1 MIIYY
6 DLEYYLIYPIK
17 LYFFQ
22 EEKLFIIEL
31 GEFTNIALN

>member
-1 MIIYY
+1 MIYY

-17 LYFFQ
+17 LYFLQ

-31 GEFTNIALN
+31 EEFTNIAHN